1 MSKSALVIVDV
12 QNDYFPGG
20 AWELKGQVEA
30 AQNVKR
36 LLEDSRSKNTP
47 IIHIQHVMEAGDAPF
62 FNKGTEGVKIHE
74 TVLPQGGEPLVVKQF
89 ANSFL
94 ETNLKEVL
102 DEQGIEHL
110 VVVGSMSHNCI
121 DATVRGAVDLGYTA
135 TIIDDACATL
145 DMEHNGEV
153 IPAKYVHGAFMASL
167 AFAYG
172 KVITTDEHLAG

>member
-20 AWELKGQVEA
+20 AWELNGQVEA

-36 LLEDSRSKNTP
+36 LLEDSRSKKTP
-47 IIHIQHVMEAGDAPF
+47 IIHIQHVVEAGNAPF
-62 FNKGTEGVKIHE
+62 FNAGTEGVKIHDD
-74 TVLPQGGEPLVVKQF
+74 VLPQDGEPLVTKQF

-94 ETNLKEVL
+94 ETNLKELL

-121 DATVRGAVDLGYTA
+121 DATVRAAVDLGYTA
-135 TIIDDACATL
+135 TIIGDACATL
-145 DMEHNGEV
+145 DMEHNGET

-172 KVITTDEHLAG
+172 KVVSTDEYLAA